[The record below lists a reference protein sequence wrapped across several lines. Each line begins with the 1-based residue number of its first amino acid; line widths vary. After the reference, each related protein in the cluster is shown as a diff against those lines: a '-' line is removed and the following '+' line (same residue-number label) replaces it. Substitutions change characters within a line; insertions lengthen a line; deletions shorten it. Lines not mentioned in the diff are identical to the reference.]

1 MLMFFYINDIIKKYF
16 FTRHVNMNK
25 ILISFLSLVMFIN
38 PNTSHSSEIGINHEE
53 IVNTENYR
61 LPNQVGYI
69 HVLEDLQVRIDNIND
84 LNLDI
89 LYISK
94 TINVLKDD
102 LIRNNNLFF
111 NRFTVDYIRN
121 NVIKKLNWSLNPAI
135 EENKQEKAKIIEE
148 LIQVCRSIAND
159 IESIEH

>member
-1 MLMFFYINDIIKKYF
+1 
-16 FTRHVNMNK
+16 MNK